1 MCKADGKHRR
11 QELLKVRFEGRF
23 KLAASKQ
30 DILDYKRH
38 VREVASLKEELEKLY
53 YVQEQLREKT
63 VHDSVQAS
71 AKDYPYQMS
80 HVKIEGMVEGDNK
93 DKIINR
99 MIRDHIIKLN
109 ERQEMLAESL
119 VRAAKHIEGIEDGTI
134 KAIVTYRIING
145 DSWRVVAR
153 KIGGGNSEEN
163 VRQIF
168 SRYLRTL

>member
-1 MCKADGKHRR
+1 MA
-11 QELLKVRFEGRF
+11 V
-23 KLAASKQ
+23 SKQ

-38 VREVASLKEELEKLY
+38 AREVAALKEELEKLY
-53 YVQEQLREKT
+53 YVQEQIRDKT

-71 AKDYPYQMS
+71 ASDYPYQMGR
-80 HVKIEGMVEGDNK
+80 VKIEGVENDN

-119 VRAAKHIEGIEDGTI
+119 IRAAKHIEGIEDGTI
-134 KAIVTYRIING
+134 KAIVTYRVING

-168 SRYLRTL
+168 CRYLRTL